1 MRAMFATLGLGAL
14 IAGQAMAATPT
25 LKDVRWAC
33 AAESCQ
39 LSFSFQDGKGL
50 PSYYQKYDASRQA
63 LRVAF
68 SLPEFAVTDGEYLVD
83 AKSAWVRSVQVSRD
97 KNRNPAILYLDF
109 ISGSALSSDRNPV
122 RLKGKSEFVID
133 IPRAG
138 NKPFRNWN
146 LAKLSPVKKTET
158 KAAPVAPVAAAVP
171 PAPQTSAPPP
181 KVLGPIGAPA
191 KNTIAPKSADKAPP
205 KPAEVAAAKP
215 TEVAAVKGILPEGVD
230 EVAVLGGAGLE
241 QVMVRTSSPLDASRI
256 SRNGAQV
263 ILDLNGPKSSAP
275 LSLPTGAL
283 ARSLQ
288 WKNGKLTITLRN
300 GANPETKLQAG
311 RLVIQATSARKGQL
325 ETWVAL
331 PSGIQTRTWPVG
343 GESEPVEDLETF
355 AQGRQKSAALSGG
368 TGKIQVRQAGAAYLA
383 VEDAV
388 PLYSQANERSTVL
401 VTMGFGERMQKLE
414 TNGLFSKVK
423 VGDAV
428 GYVSNRQISTDA
440 ELSVTQKEK
449 LQRVLSENP
458 QMAGTAVRFE
468 TVADERISYSS
479 FGRRDPF
486 IEVKGV
492 VEDGVNIDNTEL
504 AGIIWEAEVPMAL
517 LSDTKV
523 PGVSYTLH
531 EGDKILN
538 GKVLKITK
546 TDVLFL
552 IQEFGVSRRYSMT
565 LPDKYG
571 GKK

>member
-50 PSYYQKYDASRQA
+50 PSYYQKYDASRQS

-83 AKSAWVRSVQVSRD
+83 AKSAWVRSVQVTRD

-109 ISGSALSSDRNPV
+109 ISGPALSSDRNPV

-146 LAKLSPVKKTET
+146 LAKLSSVKKTEA
-158 KAAPVAPVAAAVP
+158 KSAPVTPATPVAATVA
-171 PAPQTSAPPP
+171 PAP
-181 KVLGPIGAPA
+181 KVLGPISAPT
-191 KNTIAPKSADKAPP
+191 KNAVAPKPEAAKT
-205 KPAEVAAAKP
+205 KPAEVATA
-215 TEVAAVKGILPEGVD
+215 KGILPEGID

-241 QVMVRTSSPLDASRI
+241 QVMLRTSNPLDASRI
-256 SRNGAQV
+256 SRNGSQV

-275 LSLPTGAL
+275 FSLPPGAL
-283 ARSLQ
+283 ARSIQ
-288 WKNGKLTITLRN
+288 WKNGKLTIALRN

-331 PSGIQTRTWPVG
+331 PGGIQTRTWPVG
-343 GESEPVEDLETF
+343 GEAEPVEDLETF

-368 TGKIQVRQAGAAYLA
+368 NGKIQVRQAGAAYLA

-388 PLYSQANERSTVL
+388 PLYSQPNERSAVQ
-401 VTMGFGERMQKLE
+401 VTMSFGERMQKLE
-414 TNGLFSKVK
+414 TTGLFSKVK

-428 GYVSNRQISTDA
+428 GFVSNRQISTDA

-449 LQRVLSENP
+449 LQRVLSQNP

-517 LSDTKV
+517 LSDTKA